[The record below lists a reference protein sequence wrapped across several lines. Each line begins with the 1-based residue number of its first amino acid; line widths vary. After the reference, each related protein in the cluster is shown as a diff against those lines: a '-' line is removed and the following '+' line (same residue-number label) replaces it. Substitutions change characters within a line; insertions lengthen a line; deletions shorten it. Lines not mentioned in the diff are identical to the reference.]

1 MSSVDLSSV
10 QLPAGT
16 DEPPHVHLHAARL
29 HEPWYQHR
37 LQWALS
43 LPRGVHVTIGS
54 MTAWACLGVGCG
66 ATALAAEPHGPA
78 LTCAL
83 ALIVGAIY
91 SWAVLFG
98 ATWVEDELAMR
109 ATAPLFLLLTI
120 VAVLMTIALTG
131 TPRVWLAVLAGLQC
145 VCLIAAFSPYAS
157 SRHKRDFG
165 WRGLRR
171 VGASRQSKYGDWWLS
186 LRSRMQAFSC
196 PRVARPASHLHA
208 STPMHRV
215 CPQLDFLGFLL
226 MAACFGALSS
236 AIESLPELWLTL
248 EIGFLV
254 LSAAC
259 QAGVAPVCPQFAR
272 TGAHRMQMHARAAF
286 PAPGRAGHTRGV
298 AHTHMHTRTRTH
310 MHMVRPGA
318 RGVAAAPRI
327 RPGLRRQRDALIDCG
342 RGGAAEGAR
351 RQQSP
356 SSL

>member
-1 MSSVDLSSV
+1 MSSVDLTSV

-16 DEPPHVHLHAARL
+16 DEPPHLHLHAARL

-54 MTAWACLGVGCG
+54 MTAWECLGVGCG

-120 VAVLMTIALTG
+120 VAVLMTITLTG

-208 STPMHRV
+208 STPMPPR
-215 CPQLDFLGFLL
+215 
-226 MAACFGALSS
+226 SS
-236 AIESLPELWLTL
+236 AVGLPRLPSH
-248 EIGFLV
+248 G
-254 LSAAC
+254 
-259 QAGVAPVCPQFAR
+259 GV
-272 TGAHRMQMHARAAF
+272 
-286 PAPGRAGHTRGV
+286 
-298 AHTHMHTRTRTH
+298 
-310 MHMVRPGA
+310 
-318 RGVAAAPRI
+318 
-327 RPGLRRQRDALIDCG
+327 LRRAIERYRESTRALADARDRLPRAQRSVP
-342 RGGAAEGAR
+342 GGGCPRLPAVCTHRAHACKCTR
-351 RQQSP
+351 VP
-356 SSL
+356 YSLRPVAKVILVV

>member
-1 MSSVDLSSV
+1 MSLCIHPPLTTESALRHTTVLSNIMFPAFTPVADRPGVRRGERRQRRELASKKMSSVETSSV
-10 QLPAGT
+10 QLATGT
-16 DEPPHVHLHAARL
+16 DEPPHLHVHAARL
-29 HEPWYQHR
+29 HVEPWYQHR

-43 LPRGVHVTIGS
+43 LPQGVRVTIGS
-54 MTAWACLGVGCG
+54 MTAWTCLGVGCG

-120 VAVLMTIALTG
+120 VAVLMAIALTG

-145 VCLIAAFSPYAS
+145 VCLIAAFFPSAL

-171 VGASRQSKYGDWWLS
+171 VGASRSSKYGDWWLS

-208 STPMHRV
+208 STPMPPR
-215 CPQLDFLGFLL
+215 
-226 MAACFGALSS
+226 SS
-236 AIESLPELWLTL
+236 AVGFPRLPSH
-248 EIGFLV
+248 G
-254 LSAAC
+254 
-259 QAGVAPVCPQFAR
+259 GV
-272 TGAHRMQMHARAAF
+272 
-286 PAPGRAGHTRGV
+286 
-298 AHTHMHTRTRTH
+298 
-310 MHMVRPGA
+310 
-318 RGVAAAPRI
+318 
-327 RPGLRRQRDALIDCG
+327 LRRAIERYRESTRALADARDRLPRAQRSVP
-342 RGGAAEGAR
+342 GGGCPRLPAVCTHRAHC
-351 RQQSP
+351 S
-356 SSL
+356 